1 MLLSVTFS
9 NNHENEIMKIVVLDF
24 VAFKGQSPFQCRAVD
39 VTRVS
44 VSCPARPSLPDL
56 YEQFVNEPVWLQQ
69 LCETL

>member
-9 NNHENEIMKIVVLDF
+9 NNHENEVMKIVVLHF
-24 VAFKGQSPFQCRAVD
+24 VAFKGQSL
-39 VTRVS
+39 S